1 MINNVP
7 KKEIMD
13 IMTIFVLDGSDG
25 MESQGYKYFAC
36 FNDKGG
42 IYLKSLNE
50 LGKKQRYVF
59 NNKESKWIYKNLAT
73 IVIW

>member
-1 MINNVP
+1 
-7 KKEIMD
+7 MD

-59 NNKESKWIYKNLAT
+59 NKEAGNE
-73 IVIW
+73 

>member
-1 MINNVP
+1 
-7 KKEIMD
+7 MD
-13 IMTIFVLDGSDG
+13 VMTIFVLDGSDG

-50 LGKKQRYVF
+50 LEENQKYVF
-59 NNKESKWIYKNLAT
+59 NKENK
-73 IVIW
+73 

>member
-1 MINNVP
+1 
-7 KKEIMD
+7 MD